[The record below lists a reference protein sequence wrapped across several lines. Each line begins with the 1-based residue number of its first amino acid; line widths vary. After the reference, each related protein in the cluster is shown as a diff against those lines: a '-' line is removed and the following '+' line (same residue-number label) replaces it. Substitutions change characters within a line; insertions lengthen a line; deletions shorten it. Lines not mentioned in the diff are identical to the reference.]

1 VIGARGET
9 WLWIVQRATAA
20 VLALAVA
27 AHLATLVYAVRHGLS
42 ATAILARTQGNAA
55 WLAFYLMFAAAVAL
69 HAAIGVRAVLREWT
83 SWRGASLDAAAAAF
97 AVLLAVTGWRAAI
110 GLFA

>member
-9 WLWIVQRATAA
+9 WLWILQRATAA

-27 AHLATLVYAVRHGLS
+27 VHLATLVYAVRQGLS
-42 ATAILARTQGNAA
+42 AAAILARTQGNVA
-55 WLAFYLMFAAAVAL
+55 WLAFYLVFVAAVAL

-83 SWRGASLDAAAAAF
+83 PWRGAGLDAAIAAF
-97 AVLLAVTGWRAAI
+97 ALLLAATGWRAAI